1 MGWMAVSP
9 RKLQGTLAVQPSKSA
24 AHRALCCAALA
35 DGVSNISNIVLSDD
49 VRATCEGIQALEL
62 ADVQIA
68 HAQMQVSGWRTPCEK
83 ARSVDCNE
91 SGSTLRFLVPM
102 ALIRGGGRVRFTGRG
117 RLMQRPME
125 IYHAI
130 FRQNGVEWSADGES
144 ITVSGRLKP
153 GTYEMPGNVS
163 SQFLT
168 GLLFALPV
176 LDGDSCIRLSSP
188 LESGGYVE
196 MTRAMQARFG
206 VHSAFTDAFTLHI
219 PGNQRY
225 TSCDVRIEGDYSH
238 AAFFM
243 VAGAVGG
250 DVTLKGLSADTTQG
264 DRAIVDILRR
274 MGADISEDEN
284 GIHICG
290 KGLHGTEID
299 ASQIPDLIPV
309 LSVAACAA
317 KGETRIYNAARLRF
331 KECDRL
337 SAVAEEL
344 GALGAAIRESADELH
359 IRGTGA
365 LKGGVCKSHSDHRM
379 AMSLAVASSICTE
392 EVVID
397 GWECVSKSAA
407 AFWEEFRELGGC
419 AVERNMGK

>member
-1 MGWMAVSP
+1 S
-9 RKLQGTLAVQPSKSA
+9 L
-24 AHRALCCAALA
+24 
-35 DGVSNISNIVLSDD
+35 
-49 VRATCEGIQALEL
+49 
-62 ADVQIA
+62 
-68 HAQMQVSGWRTPCEK
+68 
-83 ARSVDCNE
+83 
-91 SGSTLRFLVPM
+91 
-102 ALIRGGGRVRFTGRG
+102 
-117 RLMQRPME
+117 
-125 IYHAI
+125 
-130 FRQNGVEWSADGES
+130 
-144 ITVSGRLKP
+144 TVSGRLSP

-176 LDGDSCIRLSSP
+176 LNGDSRIRLSSP

-206 VHSAFTDAFTLHI
+206 VHSAFSDAFTLHI

-225 TSCDVRIEGDYSH
+225 TPCAVRVEGDYSH
-238 AAFFM
+238 AAFFL
-243 VAGAVGG
+243 VAGAIGG
-250 DVTLKGLSADTTQG
+250 NITLAGLSADTTQG
-264 DRAIVDILRR
+264 DRAIIDILRR
-274 MGADISEDEN
+274 MGADVREDEN
-284 GIHICG
+284 GVHVCG
-290 KGLHGTEID
+290 QSLRGTEID
-299 ASQIPDLIPV
+299 ASQIPDLVPV

-337 SAVAEEL
+337 SAVAQEL
-344 GALGAAIRESADELH
+344 SALGADISESADALH

-365 LKGGVCKSHSDHRM
+365 LKGGSCKSHGDHRM

-392 EVVID
+392 EVVLD

-407 AFWEEFRELGGC
+407 AFWEEFRQLGGC